1 MGVEIPLAAA
11 GVETPFDAGSERPML
26 RNLSD

>member
-1 MGVEIPLAAA
+1 MGVKTPLADA
-11 GVETPFDAGSERPML
+11 GVETPFDADPERPML